1 MNAANARFVI
11 GRRAIPPLCSGANRL
26 VPSSDSAGRFLAIT
40 ASATSYST
48 GYSAHPPIDRDTPVT
63 ARLPRIAGMPASTT
77 AATAAGLC
85 AFIDA
90 SPSPFH
96 VCRTVAAELDA
107 RGFTRLAESQTWPSN
122 GTGRHYVVRGGSLVA
137 WAAGDTAGATPFR
150 VVGAHTDSP
159 NLRVKQHP
167 DLTSAG
173 WQLVGLEPYGG
184 AWLNSWLDRE
194 LGVSGRLSVR
204 DGNTV
209 GERLVRIDE
218 PILRVPQLA
227 IHLSEDRRGVTL
239 DPQRHINAVW
249 GAGYEA
255 ASFIDFVADRVEVDP
270 EDVLGWELMTHDLTP
285 SRLIGRDQDLVSAPR
300 LDNQGTCFAGLQAF
314 LAAIDTPGAA
324 IPVLAMFDHEEVGS
338 QSDRGAQSDLLP
350 TVLERIVLA
359 RGGGRADYLAAL
371 AGSVCASG
379 DINGGPVLKV
389 NQNLRY
395 ATDATGAGAFALA
408 CAQAAVP
415 LQRYVHRADLP
426 CGSTIGPMTA
436 ARTGMPTV
444 DVGAPQLAMHSAR
457 ELMGVFDVPAY
468 AAALAA
474 FLTPEAIGR

>member
-1 MNAANARFVI
+1 MPV
-11 GRRAIPPLCSGANRL
+11 
-26 VPSSDSAGRFLAIT
+26 SA
-40 ASATSYST
+40 
-48 GYSAHPPIDRDTPVT
+48 
-63 ARLPRIAGMPASTT
+63 T

-85 AFIDA
+85 AFIDE

-96 VCRTVAAELDA
+96 VCLTVARELDA
-107 RGFTRLAESQTWPSN
+107 RGFTRLPESAPWPSD
-122 GTGRHYVVRGGSLVA
+122 GPSRHYVVRGGSLVA
-137 WAAGDTAGATPFR
+137 WATAEAAGDTPFR

-159 NLRVKQHP
+159 NLRLKQHP
-167 DLTSAG
+167 DFAVAG

-194 LGVSGRLSVR
+194 LGISGRLSVR

-209 GERLVRIDE
+209 GERLVRINE

-239 DPQRHINAVW
+239 DPQRHVNAVW
-249 GAGYEA
+249 GVGTEPR
-255 ASFIDFVADRVEVDP
+255 SFLRFIAEQADVDP
-270 EDVLGWELMTHDLTP
+270 RSVLGWELMTHDLTP
-285 SRLIGRDQDLVSAPR
+285 SRMVGRDRDLVSAPR
-300 LDNQGTCFAGLQAF
+300 LDNQGTCYTGLSAF
-314 LAAIDTPGAA
+314 LAAVEEPGAA
-324 IPVLAMFDHEEVGS
+324 VPVLAMFDHEEVGS

-359 RGGGRADYLAAL
+359 RGGGRSEFLAAL

-379 DINGGPVLKV
+379 DMAHATHPNYPDRHEPLHRIEVNAGPVLKV

-395 ATDATGAGAFALA
+395 ATDATGAGVFALA
-408 CAQAAVP
+408 CEQAGVP

-436 ARTGMPTV
+436 AGTGMPTV
-444 DVGAPQLAMHSAR
+444 DVGAAMLAMHSAR
-457 ELMGVFDVPAY
+457 ELMGAADVPAY

-474 FLTPEAIGR
+474 FLTPVAAEN

>member
-1 MNAANARFVI
+1 MPV
-11 GRRAIPPLCSGANRL
+11 
-26 VPSSDSAGRFLAIT
+26 SA
-40 ASATSYST
+40 
-48 GYSAHPPIDRDTPVT
+48 
-63 ARLPRIAGMPASTT
+63 T
-77 AATAAGLC
+77 AATADGLC
-85 AFIDA
+85 AFIDD

-96 VCRTVAAELDA
+96 VVRTVARELDTH
-107 RGFTRLAESQTWPSN
+107 GFTRLEEASVWP
-122 GTGRHYVVRGGSLVA
+122 GEAIGRRYVVRGGSLVA
-137 WAAGDTAGATPFR
+137 WSGTGPDAPFR

-167 DLTSAG
+167 DLASAG

-194 LGVSGRLSVR
+194 LGISGRLTVR
-204 DGNTV
+204 VGNKV
-209 GERLVRIDE
+209 REQLIRIDE

-239 DPQRHINAVW
+239 DPQRHVNAVW
-249 GAGYEA
+249 GVGDLPR
-255 ASFIDFVADRVEVDP
+255 SFLAFVAETVEVDP
-270 EDVLGWELMTHDLTP
+270 AAVLGWELMTHDLEP
-285 SRLIGRDQDLVSAPR
+285 SRLVGRDRDLVSAPR
-300 LDNQGTCFAGLQAF
+300 LDNQGTCYAGLHAF
-314 LAAIDTPGAA
+314 LAAVEDPGAST
-324 IPVLAMFDHEEVGS
+324 PVLAMFDHEEVGS

-350 TVLERIVLA
+350 AVLERIVLA
-359 RGGGRADYLAAL
+359 RGGGRAEYLAAL
-371 AGSVCASG
+371 AGSICASG
-379 DINGGPVLKV
+379 DMAHATHPNYPERHEPAHRIEINGGPVLKV

-408 CAQAAVP
+408 CDQAAVP

-457 ELMGVFDVPAY
+457 ELMGANDVPAY

-474 FLTPEAIGR
+474 FLTPVE